1 MSRSVFTK
9 IRRYVR
15 GRDLWDLFKILLSCP
30 CGKLLRLFRPHIWLV
45 SERAAEARDNGF
57 WLFRY
62 IRENHPELPVYYP
75 ICWDSADYPRIEA
88 LGQAIR
94 YGSFRH
100 HVYFW
105 AAEKNISAHVGN
117 GFPAPFM
124 CRLFLMHGFYS
135 FQNIFLQHGI
145 VKDILPFLM
154 ADVNRIDLFICSTR
168 AEAEA
173 VARDMGYAP
182 ERIACVGLCRY
193 DGLMD
198 FKVHAGQILLMP
210 TWRWYLEPA
219 YGSRGKEAE
228 EKIRHSLYVQTYNVL
243 LADRR
248 LHRLLEENDLT
259 LLFCPH
265 AQMQPYLGAFES
277 VCDRIRILSQKEYD
291 VQTLLRES
299 ALLITDYSSVFF
311 DFAYM
316 RKPLLYFQFDYAEFR
331 EKHYPEGY
339 FHYDRD
345 GFGPIVKTVDELVE
359 ALSETCRNGC
369 TMPAR
374 YRERADAFFDYHD
387 TDCCRRNFEVIRDFA
402 LPHERR
408 PKARDND

>member
-9 IRRYVR
+9 IRRYVH

-75 ICWDSADYPRIEA
+75 ICLDSPDYPRIEA

-145 VKDILPFLM
+145 IKDILPFLM

-198 FKVHAGQILLMP
+198 FRVHAGQILLMP

-219 YGSRGKEAE
+219 YGSRGEEAE
-228 EKIRHSLYVQTYNVL
+228 EKIRHSLYVQTYNAL

-369 TMPAR
+369 TMPAL

>member
-1 MSRSVFTK
+1 MSRSVFAK

-15 GRDLWDLFKILLSCP
+15 GRDLLDLLKILLSCP
-30 CGKLLRLFRPHIWLV
+30 CGKVLRLFRPHIWLI
-45 SERAAEARDNGF
+45 SERANEAHDNGF

-62 IRENHPELPVYYP
+62 IRENHPTLPVYYP
-75 ICWDSADYPRIEA
+75 ICFSAPDYARVAA
-88 LGQAIR
+88 LGGAIR
-94 YGSFRH
+94 HGSFRH
-100 HVYFW
+100 HIYFW

-124 CRLFLMHGFYS
+124 CRLFLMRGFYS

-168 AEAEA
+168 AEKAA
-173 VARDMGYAP
+173 VVRDLGYAP
-182 ERIACVGLCRY
+182 ERVACVGLCRY
-193 DGLMD
+193 DGLLD
-198 FKVHAGQILLMP
+198 FQVRPGQILLMP

-219 YGSRGKEAE
+219 YGESAEAAIARVRESR
-228 EKIRHSLYVQTYNVL
+228 YVRTYNAL
-243 LADRR
+243 LAEPQ
-248 LHRLLEENDLT
+248 LHRLLEEKGLT

-265 AQMQPYLGAFES
+265 AQMQPYLGEFS
-277 VCDRIRILSQKEYD
+277 SQCDRIRIVSQCEAD

-316 RKPLLYFQFDYAEFR
+316 KKPLLYFQFDYTEFR

-339 FHYDRD
+339 FQYDRD
-345 GFGPIVKTVDELVE
+345 GFGPIVQTVDELVD
-359 ALSETCRNGC
+359 ALSAACRDGFD
-369 TMPAR
+369 MPAC
-374 YRERADAFFDYHD
+374 YAQRAEDFFDYRD
-387 TDCCRRNFEVIRDFA
+387 TDCCRRNFEAIRAFA

-408 PKARDND
+408 PKARDRD